1 MQTSGIKID
10 INCSDK
16 LLFDKNEE
24 ITKVVKFA
32 VEQAVSKN
40 RLERKR
46 VNLRASAEKML
57 SEYSNKNE

>member
-10 INCSDK
+10 INSSDK

-24 ITKVVKFA
+24 VTEVVKFA
-32 VEQAVSKN
+32 VEQAVSKK

-46 VNLRASAEKML
+46 VNLKASAEKML

>member
-10 INCSDK
+10 INSSDK

-32 VEQAVSKN
+32 VEQAVSKK

>member
-10 INCSDK
+10 INSSDK

-32 VEQAVSKN
+32 VEQAVSKK

-46 VNLRASAEKML
+46 VNLRESAEKML